1 MQNILWLIWP
11 PICSIIEITLLYYFF
26 HQYPKRFETNNLVF
40 IGYFIIMFTDI
51 VLNSSGVESNPK
63 LAVIVS
69 LLLVMLSVF
78 YKIKP
83 LMIFLAVLA
92 FVTTLILSDMLT
104 FVILSFT
111 SSNLDFGLF
120 QTNIYLQIEGTLI
133 SKGIHLILLWLLK
146 RLLFKSGPSLGWSET
161 ILSILPVLVNIAL
174 IFFLVDVTA
183 IFTTNHDDTAGIV
196 RVVILT
202 ILMLISS
209 ISIAFFLRGYM
220 KLKEKENKANLM
232 QQQSKEMLL
241 HYHERELAQQNVR
254 KLYHDI
260 KNHLAVLNEL
270 PFDERIDY
278 LTNIQEVISDYE
290 KFPSTGSQVLDV
302 IISDKMALMETLG
315 IRFSHNLS
323 LDDTMRLENIDVVT
337 IFGNAIDNAIEA
349 CIQIPMGE
357 RFIKINSASGRGM
370 LIVKISNPTILKDAK
385 NLKTLKKD
393 RENHGIGLQNIKM
406 SIDKYHGEM
415 VTDIKDEIFS
425 LSILLP
431 QN

>member
-1 MQNILWLIWP
+1 MQNVLWLIWP

-40 IGYFIIMFTDI
+40 IGYLIIMFTDI
-51 VLNSSGVESNPK
+51 ALNSNGVESNPK
-63 LAVIVS
+63 LAVIVF
-69 LLLVMLSVF
+69 LLIIMLFVF

-83 LMIFLAVLA
+83 LTIFFAVLA

-104 FVILSFT
+104 FVVLSFT
-111 SSNLDFGLF
+111 SSNLNFGLF

-133 SKGIHLILLWLLK
+133 SKGIHLVLLWLLK
-146 RLLFKSGPSLGWSET
+146 RMLFKKGPTLGWSET

-183 IFTTNHDDTAGIV
+183 IFTTNQEDAAGIV

-220 KLKEKENKANLM
+220 NLKEKENKAKLM

-241 HYHERELAQQNVR
+241 HYQERELSQQNVR

-260 KNHLAVLNEL
+260 KNHLVVLKEL
-270 PFDERIDY
+270 PQREQSTY
-278 LTNIQEVISDYE
+278 LQNIQKVISDYE
-290 KFPSTGSQVLDV
+290 KIPSTGSQVLDV
-302 IISDKMALMETLG
+302 ILSDKMALMDTLG
-315 IRFSHNLS
+315 IRFSHNLQ
-323 LDDTMRLENIDVVT
+323 LDDTMRLENIDIVT

-370 LIVKISNPTILKDAK
+370 LIVKISNPTILNDAK
-385 NLKTLKKD
+385 NLKTRKQD
-393 RENHGIGLQNIKM
+393 QDDHGIGLQNIKM

-415 VTDIKDEIFS
+415 VTDIHDEVFS

>member
-1 MQNILWLIWP
+1 
-11 PICSIIEITLLYYFF
+11 
-26 HQYPKRFETNNLVF
+26 
-40 IGYFIIMFTDI
+40 
-51 VLNSSGVESNPK
+51 
-63 LAVIVS
+63 
-69 LLLVMLSVF
+69 
-78 YKIKP
+78 
-83 LMIFLAVLA
+83 
-92 FVTTLILSDMLT
+92 MLT

-133 SKGIHLILLWLLK
+133 SKGIHLVLLWLLK
-146 RLLFKSGPSLGWSET
+146 RLLFKSGLSLGWKET
-161 ILSILPVLVNIAL
+161 VLSILPVLVNIAL

-183 IFTTNHDDTAGIV
+183 IFTTNHEDSAGIV

-220 KLKEKENKANLM
+220 NLKEKENKAKLM

-260 KNHLAVLNEL
+260 KNHLAVLKEL
-270 PFDERIDY
+270 PLDERNAY
-278 LTNIQEVISDYE
+278 LANIQEVISDFE
-290 KFPSTGSQVLDV
+290 RFPSTGSQVLDV
-302 IISDKMALMETLG
+302 ILSDKMALMETLG

-323 LDDTMRLENIDVVT
+323 LDDTMRLENIDIVT
-337 IFGNAIDNAIEA
+337 IFGNAVDNAIEA
-349 CIQIPMGE
+349 CIQIPMSE

-385 NLKTLKKD
+385 NLKTRKKD
-393 RENHGIGLQNIKM
+393 QENHGIGLQNIKM
-406 SIDKYHGEM
+406 SVEKYHGEM
-415 VTDIKDEIFS
+415 VTEIKDEIFS